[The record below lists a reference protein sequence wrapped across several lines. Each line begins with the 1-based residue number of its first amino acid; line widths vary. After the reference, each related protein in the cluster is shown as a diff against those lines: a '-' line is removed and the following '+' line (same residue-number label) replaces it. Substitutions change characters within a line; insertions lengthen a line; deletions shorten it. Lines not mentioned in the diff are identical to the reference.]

1 MFLIKSLKNPS
12 SHFNILD
19 FITFNISNT
28 RSSSYLKLRHSV
40 CKSNIQ
46 GHFYFHRI
54 PRLWNSL
61 PQIDTIVCLFTLLQ
75 TLIPTIC
82 AHTITFVHALTVLS
96 FQSKCNLIILCN
108 DLFIYMF
115 VFFYGCWL
123 SSLQTFSTD
132 IPHHPYKLLSLY
144 ITVIPVLKS

>member
-61 PQIDTIVCLFTLLQ
+61 PQIDTSLSIRSIRAQLRHHFWNHFIANFNSNNLCSYHYLC
-75 TLIPTIC
+75 P
-82 AHTITFVHALTVLS
+82 LTVLS

-108 DLFIYMF
+108 DLFICSFSF
-115 VFFYGCWL
+115 VAAG
-123 SSLQTFSTD
+123 SLACRPSVE
-132 IPHHPYKLLSLY
+132 IYPIKLLSL
-144 ITVIPVLKS
+144 